1 MYRPTVHYA
10 YRSCDVSILSIE
22 ECFGN
27 NSQLQGEQYILMDD
41 IKTGMDELG
50 VLVMGHKKGAY
61 WYGSQLT
68 IEETRKLA
76 PYQNATGLQ
85 VTVGVLG
92 GMVWAIENP
101 HEGVV
106 EADEMDF
113 ERIMEVMEPY
123 LGTMT
128 GAYTD
133 WTPLK
138 DRPKLFKEDVDTKDP
153 WQFKNILFS
162 PNL

>member
-1 MYRPTVHYA
+1 M
-10 YRSCDVSILSIE
+10 
-22 ECFGN
+22 
-27 NSQLQGEQYILMDD
+27 
-41 IKTGMDELG
+41 
-50 VLVMGHKKGAY
+50 
-61 WYGSQLT
+61 
-68 IEETRKLA
+68 
-76 PYQNATGLQ
+76 
-85 VTVGVLG
+85 TVGVLG
-92 GMVWAIENP
+92 AMVWAIENP
-101 HEGVV
+101 NEGVM

-138 DRPKLFKEDVDTKDP
+138 DRQNLFAEDLDTKDP